1 MTEGCQWFSGR
12 TMPLTH
18 FSPSCFYPP
27 PNPFRLHQR
36 SRSVVATDG
45 VYNNSYFMHAAT
57 SHVGNT
63 VQLLTRSG
71 VTFEGIFRTFSPQFE
86 VVLEMAHRVEA
97 PEKEEA
103 NFNASTVVDTLIFK
117 PTDIVSILAKDVDLD
132 YATRD
137 YFQTDS
143 AISSRCNGSS
153 RGEDKELEPWDP
165 TSGTVNGEM
174 EFLLELDG
182 NANGWDAN
190 DMFHK
195 NETMYGV
202 QSTFDQSLAGY
213 TMQIQKKDTQDFK
226 DAEAKAEE
234 IAKEIESHPAHNE
247 RVDVENG
254 DEEAA
259 FAAVERE
266 RPSTSSPDANM
277 QSKGPST
284 NTQKYVPP
292 AKRKGQSTGK
302 LVRST
307 PPPSNNNGPQIPQS
321 PQAPH
326 KNNNYQAIP
335 MVQPPPQQQPPPQS
349 QQQPQI
355 SATPQQYIHTQP
367 PYMHSQPP
375 PIVVGSKMNGDGANV
390 PSGNQQKAQMPPRNI
405 RQQYAPAAAPQVAY
419 TEPPPSMV
427 GPQAMPN
434 PMPNMGKPP
443 MHVAHPHAHVV
454 TTHMAPP
461 PGPGE
466 AMSPPGIVHQII
478 QVPPKLVSAP
488 PQPQRTPR
496 SREEQVQEF
505 RNFKENFHLAP
516 SSAHQ
521 HPQPDHSPPQM
532 QVPQQPPPP
541 QPQQVGVMESPAAAK
556 SQHQPPSP
564 PQEMQQMPPQQQIP
578 PPQIINTQAMQPAVV
593 ATQPPQ
599 QPPPPQQVP
608 PAQQQQPPL
617 AVTPSSGAPSA
628 STTPPQQVQQSGGV
642 TGGAA
647 TGEAGSGVA
656 EKPAGTKKFV
666 LNPAAKPFTPRSP
679 STPNPSRPHTPQTP
693 GPAIVQGAATA
704 AAGGYPQPAQHVA
717 TAPTS
722 LMTIPTY
729 VVPTQQ
735 GPFQT
740 SQHHHAGQQS
750 RYRKKVGYSS
760 SAPRW
765 DRRNLSYPVQASQIQ
780 VQAATGTPILAAAPI
795 QQFMPYPQTPHHPQ
809 QFHSQPYQHVMR
821 MYPEAPHQPP
831 LQYLAPTPPSTT
843 PSPGQPHQQYHPQPS
858 PAGGGPP
865 AFTPAGPQTPQFQ
878 MVCPVLTAAPP
889 QLMPPYFQGTGQP
902 PHGNIHVLMG
912 QQHPAQ

>member
-1 MTEGCQWFSGR
+1 MKKKNRQSVPT
-12 TMPLTH
+12 
-18 FSPSCFYPP
+18 
-27 PNPFRLHQR
+27 RLHQR

-45 VYNNSYFMHAAT
+45 VYNNSYFMHATT

-86 VVLEMAHRVEA
+86 VVLEMAHRVEVV
-97 PEKEEA
+97 EKEES
-103 NFNASTVVDTLIFK
+103 NFNASTVVDILIFK

-153 RGEDKELEPWDP
+153 REDKELEPWDP
-165 TSGTVNGEM
+165 SSGTLNGEQ

-213 TMQIQKKDTQDFK
+213 TIQIQKKDTQDFK

-234 IAKEIESHPAHNE
+234 IAKEIESQPLHNE
-247 RVDVENG
+247 RLDVENG
-254 DEEAA
+254 DEEDA
-259 FAAVERE
+259 FAAVS
-266 RPSTSSPDANM
+266 RPKSSNPDA
-277 QSKGPST
+277 KGEAT

-307 PPPSNNNGPQIPQS
+307 PPPSNNNGPQQIPQS
-321 PQAPH
+321 PQAP
-326 KNNNYQAIP
+326 KNNNYQAIS
-335 MVQPPPQQQPPPQS
+335 MVQPPPPQQQPPPQS
-349 QQQPQI
+349 QQPQI
-355 SATPQQYIHTQP
+355 NATPQQYIHTQP

-375 PIVVGSKMNGDGANV
+375 PPLVVGGGGSKMNGDGANA
-390 PSGNQQKAQMPPRNI
+390 PSGTQQQQKAQMPPRNM
-405 RQQYAPAAAPQVAY
+405 RQQYTPQATAPPPPPQVAY

-427 GPQAMPN
+427 MAAGQMGA
-434 PMPNMGKPP
+434 MGKPP

-454 TTHMAPP
+454 ATHMAPP
-461 PGPGE
+461 PPPGE
-466 AMSPPGIVHQII
+466 AISPPGMVHQII
-478 QVPPKLVSAP
+478 TVPQKMVSAP

-505 RNFKENFHLAP
+505 RNFKDNFQLAP
-516 SSAHQ
+516 PSNTHQ
-521 HPQPDHSPPQM
+521 HPPPDHSPPQI

-541 QPQQVGVMESPAAAK
+541 PQAVVVLEGGAVMK
-556 SQHQPPSP
+556 SQHQSPSP
-564 PQEMQQMPPQQQIP
+564 PQEMQQQMP
-578 PPQIINTQAMQPAVV
+578 PPQMMNPAV
-593 ATQPPQ
+593 PQ
-599 QPPPPQQVP
+599 QPPPQQVTP
-608 PAQQQQPPL
+608 QPQVQQPPL

-628 STTPPQQVQQSGGV
+628 STTPPQQSGAPPPAS
-642 TGGAA
+642 TPSS
-647 TGEAGSGVA
+647 GSDGSPAVA
-656 EKPAGTKKFV
+656 EKPAGTKKYV

-693 GPAIVQGAATA
+693 GPPIVQAAATA
-704 AAGGYPQPAQHVA
+704 PTGGYPQPAQHVA
-717 TAPTS
+717 AAPTS
-722 LMTIPTY
+722 LMTIPATY
-729 VVPTQQ
+729 VMQPTQQ
-735 GPFQT
+735 APFQT
-740 SQHHHAGQQS
+740 SQHHHAGQPS
-750 RYRKKVGYSS
+750 RYRKAASEVGYSS

-765 DRRNLSYPVQASQIQ
+765 DRRNLSYPVQVQASQIQ

-795 QQFMPYPQTPHHPQ
+795 QQFMPYAQTPHHPQ
-809 QFHSQPYQHVMR
+809 QFHSQPYQHMIR
-821 MYPEAPHQPP
+821 MYSDAPHQPP

-865 AFTPAGPQTPQFQ
+865 TFTPAGPQTPQFQ
-878 MVCPVLTAAPP
+878 MMCPVIAPP
-889 QLMPPYFQGTGQP
+889 QLMPQYFQGTGQP
-902 PHGNIHVLMG
+902 PHGNIHMLMQ

>member
-1 MTEGCQWFSGR
+1 MNKKKNRQVPT
-12 TMPLTH
+12 
-18 FSPSCFYPP
+18 
-27 PNPFRLHQR
+27 RLHQR

-97 PEKEEA
+97 SDNEET

-137 YFQTDS
+137 FFQTDS

-153 RGEDKELEPWDP
+153 RAEDKELEPWDP
-165 TSGTVNGEM
+165 SSGTVNGEM

-234 IAKEIESHPAHNE
+234 IAKEIESHPQHNE

-259 FAAVERE
+259 FAAVER
-266 RPSTSSPDANM
+266 PSTGSPDS
-277 QSKGPST
+277 QPKGPST

-307 PPPSNNNGPQIPQS
+307 PPPSNNNGPQMPQS

-335 MVQPPPQQQPPPQS
+335 MVQPPPQQPPPQS
-349 QQQPQI
+349 QQQPQMT
-355 SATPQQYIHTQP
+355 AAPQQYIHTQP

-375 PIVVGSKMNGDGANV
+375 PIVVGSKMNGDGANAQ
-390 PSGNQQKAQMPPRNI
+390 SGNQQKAQMPPRNI
-405 RQQYAPAAAPQVAY
+405 RQQYTPQAAAPQVAY

-427 GPQAMPN
+427 GPQAI
-434 PMPNMGKPP
+434 PMAGMGKPP

-454 TTHMAPP
+454 ATHMAPP

-466 AMSPPGIVHQII
+466 AVSPPGIMPQII
-478 QVPPKLVSAP
+478 SVPPKLVTAP

-496 SREEQVQEF
+496 SREEQVQDF

-516 SSAHQ
+516 SSSAHQ
-521 HPQPDHSPPQM
+521 HPQTDHSPPQM
-532 QVPQQPPPP
+532 QVPQQPPPS
-541 QPQQVGVMESPAAAK
+541 QTQQVGVMEGPAVVK
-556 SQHQPPSP
+556 SQQQQQHQPPSP
-564 PQEMQQMPPQQQIP
+564 PQEMQQMPPQQQQQQQIP
-578 PPQIINTQAMQPAVV
+578 PPQMINTQAMQSPA
-593 ATQPPQ
+593 AQ
-599 QPPPPQQVP
+599 QPQSSVQQAPQP
-608 PAQQQQPPL
+608 QQPPL
-617 AVTPSSGAPSA
+617 AVTPSPGGTPAA
-628 STTPPQQVQQSGGV
+628 STTPPQQQTAPGA
-642 TGGAA
+642 TGGGGGG
-647 TGEAGSGVA
+647 TPSGDTPPGA
-656 EKPAGTKKFV
+656 PEKPAGTKKFV

-693 GPAIVQGAATA
+693 GPAIVQGAASV
-704 AAGGYPQPAQHVA
+704 AAGGYPQPAQHVSM
-717 TAPTS
+717 APTS

-729 VVPTQQ
+729 VMPTQQ
-735 GPFQT
+735 GPFPT
-740 SQHHHAGQQS
+740 SQHHHAGQQRS
-750 RYRKKVGYSS
+750 YRKKVGYSS

-765 DRRNLSYPVQASQIQ
+765 DRRNLSYPVQVQASQIQ
-780 VQAATGTPILAAAPI
+780 VQAGPAAAVTGAPILAAPI

-809 QFHSQPYQHVMR
+809 QFHTQTYPHMMR
-821 MYPEAPHQPP
+821 MYSDAPHQPP

-878 MVCPVLTAAPP
+878 MMCPVLTAPP
-889 QLMPPYFQGTGQP
+889 QLMPQYFQGTGQP
-902 PHGNIHVLMG
+902 PHGNIHLLMG

>member
-1 MTEGCQWFSGR
+1 MNKKKNRQVPT
-12 TMPLTH
+12 
-18 FSPSCFYPP
+18 
-27 PNPFRLHQR
+27 RLHQR

-117 PTDIVSILAKDVDLD
+117 STDIVSILAKDVDLD

-165 TSGTVNGEM
+165 ASGTVNGEM

-213 TMQIQKKDTQDFK
+213 TIQIQKKDTQDFK

-234 IAKEIESHPAHNE
+234 IAKEIENHPMHNE

-259 FAAVERE
+259 FASVE
-266 RPSTSSPDANM
+266 RPSTSSPDANV
-277 QSKGPST
+277 SKGPST

-326 KNNNYQAIP
+326 KNNNYQAIG
-335 MVQPPPQQQPPPQS
+335 MVQAAPQQQPPPPQS

-390 PSGNQQKAQMPPRNI
+390 SGNQQKAQMPPRNI
-405 RQQYAPAAAPQVAY
+405 RQQYQPQAAAPQVAY

-427 GPQAMPN
+427 GPQAIQSQMPT
-434 PMPNMGKPP
+434 MGKPP

-454 TTHMAPP
+454 ATHMAPPP

-478 QVPPKLVSAP
+478 PVPQKLVSAP

-505 RNFKENFHLAP
+505 RNFKENFHLVP
-516 SSAHQ
+516 SPSAHQ
-521 HPQPDHSPPQM
+521 HPQSDHSPPQM
-532 QVPQQPPPP
+532 PVQVPQQPPP
-541 QPQQVGVMESPAAAK
+541 QAQQVAVIDNATAAK

-564 PQEMQQMPPQQQIP
+564 PQEMQQMAP
-578 PPQIINTQAMQPAVV
+578 PPQMINTQAMPPSVV
-593 ATQPPQ
+593 TVQSPQ
-599 QPPPPQQVP
+599 QPPTQQQAPQGQVP
-608 PAQQQQPPL
+608 QSQPPL

-628 STTPPQQVQQSGGV
+628 STTPPQQVQQCGVVSASPADVNSG
-642 TGGAA
+642 AP
-647 TGEAGSGVA
+647 

-693 GPAIVQGAATA
+693 GPAIVQGAASA

-740 SQHHHAGQQS
+740 SQHHHAGQPS
-750 RYRKKVGYSS
+750 RYRKMQ
-760 SAPRW
+760 
-765 DRRNLSYPVQASQIQ
+765 VQASQIQ

-795 QQFMPYPQTPHHPQ
+795 QQFMPYPQAPHHPQ
-809 QFHSQPYQHVMR
+809 QFHSQPYQHMMR
-821 MYPEAPHQPP
+821 MYSDAPHQPP

-865 AFTPAGPQTPQFQ
+865 AFTPTGPQTPQFQ
-878 MVCPVLTAAPP
+878 MMCPVITAPP
-889 QLMPPYFQGTGQP
+889 QLMPQYFQGTGQP
-902 PHGNIHVLMG
+902 PHGNIQVLMG
-912 QQHPAQ
+912 HQHPAQ